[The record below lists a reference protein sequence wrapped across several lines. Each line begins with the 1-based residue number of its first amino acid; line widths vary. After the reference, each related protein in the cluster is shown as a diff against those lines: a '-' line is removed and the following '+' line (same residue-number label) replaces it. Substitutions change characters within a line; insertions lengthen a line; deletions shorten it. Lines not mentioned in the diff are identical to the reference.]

1 MLARWA
7 AGAEMVYAVR
17 ETRADESWAK
27 RAGARWF
34 YKLLSGARGVDVP
47 AHAGDFRLMDRSVVD
62 ALNALPE
69 RTRFMKGLY
78 AWVGFKGEA
87 LPYTPDE
94 RLHGNSRF
102 SGLRLFRLA
111 LDGLTAFTTWPL
123 RMVSLA
129 GVVMALVGLCY
140 AAYLVGEYL
149 LLGNPVS
156 GWTTIVTAVL
166 FFAGINLISL
176 GVVGE
181 YVARIFD
188 EVKGG
193 RSMSC
198 AADRAS
204 RLQRRGDELMAKIM
218 QQPARSEWTPPA
230 GWFLLAIGAWLA
242 ALIWYRPL
250 TLPDE
255 GRYAGVAWDM
265 LRAGSHGVPLLD
277 GMPYFHK
284 PPLYYW
290 LSEFFFALF
299 GPHPWLA
306 RLPSWMAAWGTS
318 IALYF
323 FVLRHRDRATATM
336 TTLILA
342 CMPFFYGGA
351 QFANLDMLVAGMI
364 SLCVLAA
371 AETALRAERV
381 RPIASC
387 RWSPRRWPAWPC
399 SPRA

>member
-1 MLARWA
+1 MPPQILPNAFPLGTARSAPAASVPYEARVSCVIPCLNESENLRILLPLLRNRLSALCTSWEIIVADDGSTDGTEALMQEWTEHPGFRYVQLSRNFGKEAALSAGLESATGDAVISLDADLQHPPALIEQMLARWA

-188 EVKGG
+188 EVKG
-193 RSMSC
+193 
-198 AADRAS
+198 
-204 RLQRRGDELMAKIM
+204 L
-218 QQPARSEWTPPA
+218 
-230 GWFLLAIGAWLA
+230 
-242 ALIWYRPL
+242 
-250 TLPDE
+250 
-255 GRYAGVAWDM
+255 
-265 LRAGSHGVPLLD
+265 
-277 GMPYFHK
+277 
-284 PPLYYW
+284 PLYVVRRRQGRPA
-290 LSEFFFALF
+290 SSDE
-299 GPHPWLA
+299 
-306 RLPSWMAAWGTS
+306 
-318 IALYF
+318 
-323 FVLRHRDRATATM
+323 AT
-336 TTLILA
+336 
-342 CMPFFYGGA
+342 
-351 QFANLDMLVAGMI
+351 N
-364 SLCVLAA
+364 
-371 AETALRAERV
+371 
-381 RPIASC
+381 
-387 RWSPRRWPAWPC
+387 
-399 SPRA
+399 

>member
-1 MLARWA
+1 MQEWTEHPGFRYVQLSRNFGKEAALSAGLESATGDAVISLDADLQHPPALIEQMLARWA

-140 AAYLVGEYL
+140 AAYLVG
-149 LLGNPVS
+149 NICC
-156 GWTTIVTAVL
+156 WAT
-166 FFAGINLISL
+166 
-176 GVVGE
+176 
-181 YVARIFD
+181 
-188 EVKGG
+188 
-193 RSMSC
+193 RS
-198 AADRAS
+198 
-204 RLQRRGDELMAKIM
+204 
-218 QQPARSEWTPPA
+218 PA
-230 GWFLLAIGAWLA
+230 G
-242 ALIWYRPL
+242 PPSS
-250 TLPDE
+250 LPCC
-255 GRYAGVAWDM
+255 
-265 LRAGSHGVPLLD
+265 SSP
-277 GMPYFHK
+277 
-284 PPLYYW
+284 
-290 LSEFFFALF
+290 
-299 GPHPWLA
+299 
-306 RLPSWMAAWGTS
+306 
-318 IALYF
+318 
-323 FVLRHRDRATATM
+323 
-336 TTLILA
+336 
-342 CMPFFYGGA
+342 
-351 QFANLDMLVAGMI
+351 
-364 SLCVLAA
+364 
-371 AETALRAERV
+371 
-381 RPIASC
+381 AST
-387 RWSPRRWPAWPC
+387 
-399 SPRA
+399 